1 MALNNQA
8 LMLLKEN
15 LHKFLEEYE
24 KCLDSNTVFEIMQSH
39 GQIDE
44 CIQYAERS
52 KNYETVIVHYL
63 NKKDFETALHK
74 ISEIADQ
81 AKRCKTLL
89 KYASVLVKRVPEMTI
104 LHLKSTA
111 FKNIQLKDL
120 VPAFMGVEKKDL
132 ELAFDYISEYCI
144 EKLRCREKTVNNLR
158 FYYYV
163 EREKSD
169 DLVRFLKIQE
179 EQKN

>member
-8 LMLLKEN
+8 LLLLKEN
-15 LHKFLEEYE
+15 LHTFLEENE

-74 ISEIADQ
+74 ISEITD
-81 AKRCKTLL
+81 
-89 KYASVLVKRVPEMTI
+89 
-104 LHLKSTA
+104 
-111 FKNIQLKDL
+111 
-120 VPAFMGVEKKDL
+120 
-132 ELAFDYISEYCI
+132 
-144 EKLRCREKTVNNLR
+144 
-158 FYYYV
+158 
-163 EREKSD
+163 
-169 DLVRFLKIQE
+169 
-179 EQKN
+179 